1 MRRVLLPLLL
11 AFAFAGP
18 ASGDEVQ
25 AARDRA
31 KTLIERSVALAAR
44 VAGELKPQ
52 QAQGA
57 IFATLLTLDPHD
69 GSSIGVYDS
78 DSRRVAWVGEPVDP
92 LRLPEVDPSQS
103 ARFVAATRSR
113 AALVVTAKAPAP
125 WFVLVS
131 APLLETRRAE
141 GDQIEV
147 FDVLDP
153 ARTLGLDY
161 CDHSADASTRP
172 EETITALGVTLAR
185 VSR

>member
-1 MRRVLLPLLL
+1 VRRVLLPLLL
-11 AFAFAGP
+11 AFGFAGP

-78 DSRRVAWVGEPVDP
+78 DSRRVAWVGGAGGSTAPSRGRPLPVGAASWP
-92 LRLPEVDPSQS
+92 RP
-103 ARFVAATRSR
+103 ARAPRWWSPR
-113 AALVVTAKAPAP
+113 KRPAP

-161 CDHSADASTRP
+161 
-172 EETITALGVTLAR
+172 
-185 VSR
+185 SRSFR